1 MNFDSEVFGT
11 CLGQAISI
19 SSSIVEIDLIKMSFT
34 HSKSCYDTLKPL
46 MSKECKIE
54 ILKIRDSL
62 ITGLESK
69 VLVCLMMYNSG
80 IDTMDLSGCIDENS

>member
-1 MNFDSEVFGT
+1 
-11 CLGQAISI
+11 
-19 SSSIVEIDLIKMSFT
+19 
-34 HSKSCYDTLKPL
+34 